1 MSEGFLFSPN
11 MAKTF
16 KGLHLKKSLGQHY
29 LHDQNVCKKIVQAI
43 ADIPLRNILEVG
55 PGSGAISE
63 HLFKAAEFQYQG
75 IEMDE
80 EKVEFLKSQFPD
92 KHFIQGDFL
101 KHSFSDEEVH
111 VFGNFPY
118 NISGPIAFKIL
129 ENKNIIPYMTGMF
142 QKEVAQRLLSG
153 HGNKVYGIL
162 SVLMQCFYDCNLLF
176 DVQAGSFVPPP
187 KVTSAIIQCS
197 RNENPYEID
206 NFLDFKKV
214 VKTAFGQR
222 RKTLSN
228 ALKALYPE
236 LPERFKKLRAEQ
248 LSPEQFAELYHELKR

>member
-1 MSEGFLFSPN
+1 

-29 LHDQNVCKKIVQAI
+29 LHDQNICKKIAQGVLVT
-43 ADIPLRNILEVG
+43 DHLNILEVG

-63 HLFKAAEFQYQG
+63 HLFLNRSISYKG
-75 IEMDE
+75 IEMDP
-80 EKVEFLKSQFPD
+80 EKVQFLKKEFPTQE
-92 KHFIQGDFL
+92 FIEGDFL
-101 KHSFSDEEVH
+101 KYQISDEVH

-118 NISGPIAFKIL
+118 NISGPILFKVL
-129 ENKNIIPYMTGMF
+129 ENKENIPLMTGMF
-142 QKEVAQRLLSG
+142 QKEVAQRILSP

-162 SVLMQCFYDCNLLF
+162 SVLLQSFYETQLLF
-176 DVQAGSFVPPP
+176 DVQPGSFVPPP
-187 KVTSAIIQCS
+187 KVVSSVIQCH
-197 RNENPYEID
+197 RNSNPFEID
-206 NFLDFKKV
+206 NFLEFKKL

-236 LPERFKKLRAEQ
+236 LPEEFKKQRAEQ